1 MYCGYLPG
9 VSADRLPMEC
19 SRGAGRSSFTSFL
32 LFKGGTRGYL
42 ENVLIVSAKTH
53 ERSKAG
59 ETIPGLFIGFAH
71 LPQPT
76 RLPSA
81 KKPLQARLGNLFARP
96 LGNGFF
102 GTPVYTM
109 VYIFVG
115 EAIFSGTK
123 KAGTSLLTYRLCCL
137 SGGEGGI

>member
-1 MYCGYLPG
+1 M
-9 VSADRLPMEC
+9 
-19 SRGAGRSSFTSFL
+19 
-32 LFKGGTRGYL
+32 
-42 ENVLIVSAKTH
+42 LIVSAKMH
-53 ERSKAG
+53 ECPKAG

-115 EAIFSGTK
+115 EAIFRAQK
-123 KAGTSLLTYRLCCL
+123 KPVSYML
-137 SGGEGGI
+137 

>member
-1 MYCGYLPG
+1 M
-9 VSADRLPMEC
+9 
-19 SRGAGRSSFTSFL
+19 
-32 LFKGGTRGYL
+32 

-53 ERSKAG
+53 EWPKAG
-59 ETIPGLFIGFAH
+59 ETISGLFCWFRTPCTG
-71 LPQPT
+71 
-76 RLPSA
+76 RSV
-81 KKPLQARLGNLFARP
+81 LQARLGNLFARP